1 MEDENKKLLEEA
13 IKKSLE
19 SLDDPKNESYSKQVS
34 DICKLYDLK
43 IAEEKIAEE
52 ANSKAMQRGMD
63 SEKLEYDAALKK
75 EETKQTIFRSIGD
88 IGKTLITLLAY
99 GLWIGQIMSFE
110 ETGTIRTKAF
120 GFIGKPKL

>member
-1 MEDENKKLLEEA
+1 MEDENKKLLEGA

-19 SLDDPKNESYSKQVS
+19 SLGDPKNESYSKQVS

-52 ANSKAMQRGMD
+52 ANSKAMQRGAD

>member
-52 ANSKAMQRGMD
+52 ANSKAMQRGTD

-110 ETGTIRTKAF
+110 ETGTIRSKAF
-120 GFIGKPKL
+120 SFIGKPKI

>member
-19 SLDDPKNESYSKQVS
+19 SLDDPKNESYRKQVS

-52 ANSKAMQRGMD
+52 ANSKAMQRGAD

>member
-52 ANSKAMQRGMD
+52 ANSKAMQRGAD

>member
-1 MEDENKKLLEEA
+1 MNPFLKGE
-13 IKKSLE
+13 KSWKTLE

-43 IAEEKIAEE
+43 IAEEKIAEDS
-52 ANSKAMQRGMD
+52 NSKAMQRGAD
-63 SEKLEYDAALKK
+63 SEKLDYEAALKK

-88 IGKTLITLLAY
+88 IGKTALTLLAY
-99 GLWIGQIMSFE
+99 GIWLGQIMTFE
-110 ETGTIRTKAF
+110 QTGTIRSKAF

>member
-1 MEDENKKLLEEA
+1 MEDENKKLLEDA
-13 IKKSLE
+13 IKRSLE
-19 SLDDPKNESYSKQVS
+19 SLDDPKDESYSKQVS

-52 ANSKAMQRGMD
+52 SNSKAMQRGAD
-63 SEKLEYDAALKK
+63 SEKLDYEASLKK

-88 IGKTLITLLAY
+88 IGKTVLTLLAY
-99 GLWIGQIMSFE
+99 GIWLGQIMTFE
-110 ETGTIRTKAF
+110 QTGTIRSKAF

>member
-52 ANSKAMQRGMD
+52 ANSKAMQRGTD

>member
-75 EETKQTIFRSIGD
+75 QETKQTIFRSIGD

>member
-1 MEDENKKLLEEA
+1 MEDENKKLLEDA
-13 IKKSLE
+13 IKRSLE
-19 SLDDPKNESYSKQVS
+19 SLDDPKDESYSKQVS

>member
-1 MEDENKKLLEEA
+1 MEDENKKLLEDA
-13 IKKSLE
+13 IKRSLE
-19 SLDDPKNESYSKQVS
+19 SLDNPKDESYSKQVS